1 MPKDT
6 ILVVDDEKN
15 IRDLARLY
23 LEKDGY
29 RVVTAVDGQEAL
41 DKFKAES
48 PLLIVLD
55 LMMPEMDGWE
65 VTRRVRA
72 DSNVPILILTA
83 RDDDIDKIV
92 GLEMGADDYLTKP
105 FNPRELVAR
114 VRAIL
119 RRAKPDSGPDADGVR
134 RLGNVTVD
142 PGSREVSVAGERVP
156 LRTKEFDLLLTLM
169 DHENMVLS
177 RDQLLDL
184 VWGYEFY
191 GQTRTVDV
199 HIAHLRD
206 KLSDA
211 DLSIETVWGMG
222 YKLVAD
228 QEEDREKRLR

>member
-1 MPKDT
+1 MPNET
-6 ILVVDDEKN
+6 ILVVDDEAN

-29 RVVTAVDGQEAL
+29 KVVIAQDGAQALTQAREVDPA
-41 DKFKAES
+41 
-48 PLLIVLD
+48 LIVLD
-55 LMMPEMDGWE
+55 LMLPEVDGWE
-65 VTRRVRA
+65 VCRRVRA
-72 DSNVPILILTA
+72 DSNVPILMLTA

-119 RRAKPDSGPDADGVR
+119 RRVQSTASAATNEARQIGD
-134 RLGNVTVD
+134 VTID
-142 PGSREVSVAGERVP
+142 PTSREVMVGDIRMQ
-156 LRTKEFDLLLTLM
+156 LRTKEFDLLLTLA
-169 DHENMVLS
+169 DHKNIVLS

-199 HIAHLRD
+199 HIAHLRE
-206 KLSDA
+206 KLSDSS
-211 DLSIETVWGMG
+211 LVIETVWGMG
-222 YKLVAD
+222 YKLVSD
-228 QEEDREKRLR
+228 Q

>member
-1 MPKDT
+1 MGNET
-6 ILVVDDEKN
+6 ILVVDDEAN
-15 IRDLARLY
+15 IRDLAQLY

-29 RVVTAVDGQEAL
+29 QVVTAVDGLQAL
-41 DKFKAES
+41 DMIKHES
-48 PLLIVLD
+48 PALMVLD
-55 LMMPEMDGWE
+55 LMLPELDGWE
-65 VTRRVRA
+65 VCRRVRA
-72 DSNVPILILTA
+72 ESSLPILMLTA

-119 RRAKPDSGPDADGVR
+119 RRLVSQTGPTAMQAR
-134 RLGNVTVD
+134 QLGNVIVD
-142 PGSREVSVAGERVP
+142 PTSREVMVADVRVA

-169 DHENMVLS
+169 DHLNIVLS

-206 KLSDA
+206 KLSDST
-211 DLSIETVWGMG
+211 LTIETVWGMG
-222 YKLVAD
+222 YKLVLN
-228 QEEDREKRLR
+228 E

>member
-1 MPKDT
+1 MTRET
-6 ILVVDDEKN
+6 ILIADDDAS
-15 IRDLARLY
+15 IRELARMY

-29 RVVTAVDGQEAL
+29 GVVTAVNGVQAL
-41 DKFKAES
+41 DKIKEIHPA
-48 PLLIVLD
+48 LLVLD

-72 DSNVPILILTA
+72 EGNLPILMLTA

-119 RRAKPDSGPDADGVR
+119 RRMGTAAPTRGLSLSKPDSPR
-134 RLGNVTVD
+134 QLGNVAID
-142 PGSREVSVAGERVP
+142 PASREVTVAGERVN
-156 LRTKEFDLLLTLM
+156 LRTKEFDLLLTLL
-169 DHENMVLS
+169 DHVNIVLS

-206 KLSDA
+206 KLSGSS
-211 DLSIETVWGMG
+211 LTIETVWGLG
-222 YKLVAD
+222 YKLVS
-228 QEEDREKRLR
+228 E

>member
-1 MPKDT
+1 MPQET
-6 ILVVDDEKN
+6 ILIVDDEAN

-29 RVVTAVDGQEAL
+29 RVVTAVNGQQAL
-41 DKFKAES
+41 DIIAQT
-48 PLLIVLD
+48 PPTLMVLD
-55 LMMPEMDGWE
+55 LMLPGIDGWE
-65 VTRRVRA
+65 VCRRVRA
-72 DSNVPILILTA
+72 AQNPLPILMLTA
-83 RDDDIDKIV
+83 RNEDIDKIV

-119 RRAKPDSGPDADGVR
+119 RRAAPSTAGGKADQVRQLGGVLLDPTAR
-134 RLGNVTVD
+134 EVTVN
-142 PGSREVSVAGERVP
+142 GRRTP
-156 LRTKEFDLLLTLM
+156 LRAKEFDLLITLM
-169 DHENMVLS
+169 DHANIVLS

-206 KLSDA
+206 RLDGSDVT
-211 DLSIETVWGMG
+211 IETVWGMG
-222 YKLVAD
+222 YKLVVGD
-228 QEEDREKRLR
+228 